1 MATFDL
7 DECFIDEPT
16 LRRLA
21 SVAGHLFRGR
31 AAALPGRRPRRSP
44 TASGNDFLGY
54 RDYRAGDDLRALD
67 WRASARAWHPQVKQ
81 FGSECS
87 TRWFICLDRSASMRL
102 PESGKW
108 ALASHLTA
116 AFAYVLLHAGNRVGL
131 IVFSGGIDTLC
142 ASGSGRE
149 QYTRLLDVVRRC
161 RPREEGGGSNLA
173 ACIPALRADA
183 SVLVIS
189 DLLTEDGM
197 RPALDLLLRRGHE
210 VQVVQTLSA
219 EECTL
224 HRTGPTLIRDVE
236 NGVSLP
242 VDASESGRAA
252 AQTSLNRFRES
263 SDAYCRRR
271 GIPFSSCETSRTWDR
286 WLIDHIGKL
295 EASND

>member
-7 DECFIDEPT
+7 EQGFIDEPT

-21 SVAGHLFRGR
+21 SIAGHLFRGR
-31 AAALPGRRPRRSP
+31 AAALPGHRPRRSP
-44 TASGNDFLGY
+44 AASGNDFLGY

-67 WRASARAWHPQVKQ
+67 WRTSARARHPQVKQ
-81 FGSECS
+81 FGSEFS

-108 ALASHLTA
+108 ALASHLAA

-131 IVFSGGIDTLC
+131 LVFSSGIDTLC
-142 ASGSGRE
+142 VSGNGRE
-149 QYTRLLDVVRRC
+149 QYTRLLDVIRRC

-173 ACIPALRADA
+173 ACIPALRTEA
-183 SVLVIS
+183 SALVIS
-189 DLLTEDGM
+189 DLLKEDGM
-197 RPALDLLLRRGHE
+197 RPTLDLLLRRGHKL
-210 VQVVQTLSA
+210 QVVQTLSA

-224 HRTGPTLIRDVE
+224 HRTGRTLIRDVE

-242 VDASESGRAA
+242 VDASGSGRAA
-252 AQTSLNRFRES
+252 AETSLNRFREE

-286 WLIDHIGKL
+286 WLIDHLRKL